1 MEERNEEC
9 IIKFKIESDDQI
21 KAIRALFSRI
31 SSEIRVEFYRSTDLR
46 DVYFSPHKT
55 FLEFER
61 AWTDDLGNL
70 VLLENIPAGNVVI
83 YHCSSYVKTFNY
95 KDEEIYIKTIAL
107 SKGYDLC
114 LCTGRSSFR
123 YNCSDF
129 IYSDRYFDY
138 AFGERLY
145 WFVCHSSSKDSPELI
160 RDKLIELF
168 GHEFG
173 EKVLNELQNSKF
185 FNSKNYCD

>member
-1 MEERNEEC
+1 MEEHSEEY
-9 IIKFKIESDDQI
+9 ITKFEIESDDQI
-21 KAIRALFSRI
+21 KAIRASFNRI
-31 SSEIRVEFYRSTDLR
+31 STEIRIELYRSTDLR
-46 DVYFSPHKT
+46 NVYYSPHRTFQELEKT
-55 FLEFER
+55 
-61 AWTDDLGNL
+61 WTDNLGNL
-70 VLLENIPAGNVVI
+70 VLLENIPARNVVI
-83 YHCSSYVKTFNY
+83 YHCSSYVKNFNY

-138 AFGERLY
+138 AVGERLY
-145 WFVCHSSSKDSPELI
+145 WFVCYSSSKDSPELI

-168 GHEFG
+168 GHELG
-173 EKVLNELQNSKF
+173 QKVLNELQTSKF
-185 FNSKNYCD
+185 FNGKN

>member
-1 MEERNEEC
+1 MVELTEEY
-9 IIKFKIESDDQI
+9 IAKFEIESLDQI
-21 KAIRALFSRI
+21 KAIRALFNCVSAETRI
-31 SSEIRVEFYRSTDLR
+31 ELYQSTDLGN
-46 DVYFSPHKT
+46 VYYSPYKI
-55 FLEFER
+55 FVELEK

-70 VLLENIPAGNVVI
+70 TLLENIPAENVVV
-83 YHCSSYVKTFNY
+83 YHCSSYVNDFNY
-95 KDEEIYIKTIAL
+95 KDEEIYIKTIVL

-145 WFVCHSSSKDSPELI
+145 WFVCYSSSKDSPELV

-168 GHEFG
+168 GHELG
-173 EKVLNELQNSKF
+173 ENVLNELQTSKF
-185 FNSKNYCD
+185 FNGQNQCD